1 VIKRQAD
8 ENKTLADE
16 NNELRSRLGMKPKRV
31 DRKVARHRR
40 EGPKRVTHDRKAFT
54 KPALR
59 GEKSIEIDML
69 NPYITPIEKEIDIGD
84 FGDHHL
90 PRQTT
95 IQNFELARLTTW
107 LSEVPE
113 KKE

>member
-1 VIKRQAD
+1 MESIIEVQQDKIFSKNDQIMALED
-8 ENKTLADE
+8 ELKTLNAE
-16 NNELRSRLGMKPKRV
+16 INELRSRLGMKPKRV

-59 GEKSIEIDML
+59 GEKSIEIDMP

-95 IQNFELARLTTW
+95 VQ
-107 LSEVPE
+107 
-113 KKE
+113 

>member
-1 VIKRQAD
+1 
-8 ENKTLADE
+8 
-16 NNELRSRLGMKPKRV
+16 MKPKRV

-40 EGPKRVTHDRKAFT
+40 EGPKRVTHDRAAFT

-59 GEKSIEIDML
+59 GEKSIEIEL
-69 NPYITPIEKEIDIGD
+69 PNPYITPIEKEIDIGD

-95 IQNFELARLTTW
+95 IQNFELTRLTTW
-107 LSEVPE
+107 LSDISM
-113 KKE
+113 